1 MGLRSRD
8 WAGYCRISIS
18 GYQTTFEL
26 FCRCAWGHC
35 LAKRQYFWHCGHISP
50 GCSLA
55 HPSNF
60 FIKLPIHL
68 SLIPACKPNTLPIH
82 TAQNHSVSLFKIY
95 YFFNQLIT
103 KPLLSLLSYKLPSI
117 WPQTIDLSLITKSD
131 PLPVLHSPLFI
142 PFCKYQFCLLV
153 MRLG

>member
-1 MGLRSRD
+1 MGLRSGD
-8 WAGYCRISIS
+8 WAGYCRTSIS

-26 FCRCAWGHC
+26 FCRCAWGYY
-35 LAKRQYFWHCGHISP
+35 LAKRQHFWHCGHISP
-50 GCSLA
+50 DCSLA

-60 FIKLPIHL
+60 FIMLPIHL
-68 SLIPACKPNTLPIH
+68 PLIFACKPNTLPIH
-82 TAQNHSVSLFKIY
+82 TAQNYSISPSKLY

-103 KPLLSLLSYKLPSI
+103 KALLSLLSYKLPSI

-142 PFCKYQFCLLV
+142 SFCRYQFCLLV
-153 MRLG
+153 IRLG